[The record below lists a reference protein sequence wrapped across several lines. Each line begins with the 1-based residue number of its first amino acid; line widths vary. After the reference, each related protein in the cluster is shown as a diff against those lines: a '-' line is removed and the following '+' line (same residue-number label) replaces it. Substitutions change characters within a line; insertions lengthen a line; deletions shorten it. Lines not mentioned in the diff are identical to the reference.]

1 MIRAALAGVGKMGIS
16 HCSILNA
23 HRDVDLVAVCDTSRF
38 ILNAGARFTR
48 FRGYTD
54 FQEMLNQCD
63 LDCVVVAT
71 PTRSHVDMVCFALER
86 GVAVYV
92 EKPFCLHVEEG
103 KKMAALAERKQLANQ
118 VGYHNRFIGSFREA
132 KRLVDGNVIGDV
144 YHVLGESYGPVV
156 LRTKGRTWRAA
167 KSEGG
172 GCLYD
177 YASHVVN
184 LIQFLVGSP
193 KAVAGTVLR
202 SIYSEHVDDAV
213 YSTLLFEDGVSGQLS
228 VNWSDETYRK
238 MSTQI
243 TILGKRGKI
252 IVDAQECRVYLREK
266 NEGEGLT
273 KGWNVRYLTE
283 LTERVDFYLRGEEYS
298 AQIDYF
304 VNCVKEKRF
313 ENINSFSSALQT
325 DIVVEML
332 RTDALSRS

>member
-23 HRDVDLVAVCDTSRF
+23 HRDVDLVAVCDASRF
-38 ILNAGARFTR
+38 ILNAGAKFTR
-48 FRGYTD
+48 FEAYTD
-54 FQEMLNQCD
+54 FQEMLKQRKP
-63 LDCVVVAT
+63 DCVIVAT
-71 PTRSHVDMVCFALER
+71 PTRSHVDMVCQALD
-86 GVAVYV
+86 GGAAVYV

-103 KKMAALAERKQLANQ
+103 KKMAALAERTRLANQ

-132 KRLVDGNVIGDV
+132 KRLLDRNIIGNA
-144 YHVLGESYGPVV
+144 YHVFGESHGPVV

-193 KAVAGTVLR
+193 NGVAGTVLK
-202 SIYSEHVDDAV
+202 SVYSEQVDDAV
-213 YSTLLFEDGVSGQLS
+213 YSTLLFDDGMSGQLS

-243 TILGKRGKI
+243 TVLGKKGKI
-252 IVDAQECRVYLREK
+252 VVDAQECRTYLREA
-266 NEGEGLT
+266 NEAEGLT

-283 LTERVDFYLRGEEYS
+283 LTEPVDFYLRGEEYS

-304 VNCVKEKRF
+304 IKCVEEKRF
-313 ENINSFSSALQT
+313 DNVNSFSSALQT
-325 DIVVEML
+325 DIVVGML
-332 RTDALSRS
+332 RKDALSGG